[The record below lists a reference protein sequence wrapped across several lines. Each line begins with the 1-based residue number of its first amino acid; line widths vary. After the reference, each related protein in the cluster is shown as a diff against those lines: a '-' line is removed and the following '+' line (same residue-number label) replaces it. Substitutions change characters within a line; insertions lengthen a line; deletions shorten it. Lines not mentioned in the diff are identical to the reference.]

1 MNYQFKPRWWVV
13 LLTITFALVFTRLGF
28 WQLSRANEKELRQE
42 RIEQYTRE
50 AVVTLPSTLIKLED
64 FQYRQV
70 EVKGRFIEEHAI
82 YLDNKIYQGVA
93 GYEILAPLKIAN
105 SSLHVLVNRGW
116 IALRNDRTNFL
127 SVFFPQE
134 EVKVTGYS
142 YFANDQNDATLEEKA
157 AGKLW
162 INLDFEHYQKVT
174 GLALQPILLLQQDN
188 QIDDGLIRQWVR
200 PESGASKN
208 IGYAIQ
214 WFLLAAT
221 TCIIFLVLNVK
232 RNSSKK

>member
-13 LLTITFALVFTRLGF
+13 LLTAIFILIFTRLGF
-28 WQLSRANEKELRQE
+28 WQLSRANEKELRHE
-42 RIEQYTRE
+42 RIEQYSRE
-50 AVVTLPSTLIKLED
+50 AVVALPSTPIKLED

-70 EVKGRFIEEHAI
+70 EVKGRFIEDHAI
-82 YLDNKIYQGVA
+82 YLDNKIYRGVA

-116 IALRNDRTNFL
+116 IASSNDRTQLPGIFY
-127 SVFFPQE
+127 PQE
-134 EVKVTGYS
+134 EVKVTGIVTS
-142 YFANDQNDATLEEKA
+142 PTIRTIQLSEEKA

-162 INLDFEHYQKVT
+162 INFDFDLYQKTT
-174 GLALQPILLLQQDN
+174 GLALQPILLLQQDD
-188 QIDDGLIRQWVR
+188 QIDDGLIRQWIR
-200 PESGASKN
+200 PDSGASKN
-208 IGYAIQ
+208 IGYAVQ
-214 WFLLAAT
+214 WFLLAVT

>member
-1 MNYQFKPRWWVV
+1 MNYQFKPKWWVV
-13 LLTITFALVFTRLGF
+13 LLTIAFALVFTRLGF
-28 WQLSRANEKELRQE
+28 WQISRANEKELRQE

-50 AVVTLPSTLIKLED
+50 AIVTLPSTPIKLED

-70 EVKGRFIEEHAI
+70 EVKGRFIEDHAI
-82 YLDNKIYQGVA
+82 YLDNKIYQGVV

-116 IALRNDRTNFL
+116 IASRKDRTQL
-127 SVFFPQE
+127 PTVFYPQE
-134 EVKVTGYS
+134 EVKVTGIVTS
-142 YFANDQNDATLEEKA
+142 PMIRTMQLSGEKA

-162 INLDFEHYQKVT
+162 INLDFDLYQQTT

-188 QIDDGLIRQWVR
+188 QINDGLIRQWVQSD
-200 PESGASKN
+200 SGASKN

-214 WFLLAAT
+214 WFLLAIT

>member
-1 MNYQFKPRWWVV
+1 MNYQFKPKWWVI
-13 LLTITFALVFTRLGF
+13 LLTIAFALVFTRLGF
-28 WQLSRANEKELRQE
+28 WQISRANEKELRQE

-50 AVVTLPSTLIKLED
+50 AIVTLPSTPIKLED

-70 EVKGRFIEEHAI
+70 EVKGRFIEDHAI
-82 YLDNKIYQGVA
+82 YLDNKIYQGVV

-116 IALRNDRTNFL
+116 IASRKDRTQL
-127 SVFFPQE
+127 PTVFYPQE
-134 EVKVTGYS
+134 EVKVTGIVTS
-142 YFANDQNDATLEEKA
+142 PMIRTMQLSGEKA

-162 INLDFEHYQKVT
+162 INLDFDLYQQTT

-188 QIDDGLIRQWVR
+188 QINDGLIRQWVQSD
-200 PESGASKN
+200 SGASKN

-214 WFLLAAT
+214 WFLLAIT

>member
-1 MNYQFKPRWWVV
+1 MNYQFKPKWWVI
-13 LLTITFALVFTRLGF
+13 LLTIALALIFVRLGL

-42 RIEQYTRE
+42 RIEQYARE
-50 AVVTLPSTLIKLED
+50 PVIKLPTTLIKLED

-70 EVKGRFIEEHAI
+70 EVRGSFIEDHAI

-93 GYEILAPLKIAN
+93 GYEILVPIKIAN
-105 SSLHVLVNRGW
+105 SSLHILVNRGW
-116 IALRNDRTNFL
+116 IAAGTDRL
-127 SVFFPQE
+127 QLPAVYFPRG
-134 EVKVTGYS
+134 EVTVTGMVAS
-142 YFANDQNDATLEEKA
+142 PMIKAVQLSEEITA
-157 AGKLW
+157 DKLW
-162 INLDFEHYQKVT
+162 INLDFELYQKVT

-188 QIDDGLIRQWVR
+188 HIDDGLIRQWVR
-200 PESGASKN
+200 PDSGASKN

-221 TCIIFLVLNVK
+221 ICIIFLILNVK

>member
-13 LLTITFALVFTRLGF
+13 LVTITFALIFTRLGF
-28 WQLSRANEKELRQE
+28 WQLSRADEKELRHE
-42 RIEQYTRE
+42 KIEQYKRE
-50 AVVTLPSTLIKLED
+50 AVVTLPSTPVKLED

-70 EVKGRFIEEHAI
+70 EVKGKFVEDHAI

-93 GYEILAPLKIAN
+93 GYEILAPLKITN
-105 SSLHVLVNRGW
+105 SALYVLVNRGW
-116 IALRNDRTNFL
+116 IALRKDRTQL
-127 SVFFPQE
+127 PAIFFPQE
-134 EVKVTGYS
+134 EVKVTGIVAS
-142 YFANDQNDATLEEKA
+142 PKIRTMELSGEKT
-157 AGKLW
+157 AGKVW
-162 INLDFEHYQKVT
+162 INLDLEYYQKVT

-188 QIDDGLIRQWVR
+188 QIDDGLIRQWVQ
-200 PESGASKN
+200 PDSGASKN

-214 WFLLAAT
+214 WFLLAVT

>member
-13 LLTITFALVFTRLGF
+13 LLTVTFTLVFTRLGF

-42 RIEQYTRE
+42 RIEQYARE
-50 AVVTLPSTLIKLED
+50 AIVTLPSTPIKLED

-70 EVKGRFIEEHAI
+70 EVKGRFIEDHAI

-105 SSLHVLVNRGW
+105 SSLHVLINRGW
-116 IALRNDRTNFL
+116 IASRKDRTQL
-127 SVFFPQE
+127 PSVFFPQE
-134 EVKVTGYS
+134 EVKVTGIVTS
-142 YFANDQNDATLEEKA
+142 PMIRTMQLSAEKT

-162 INLDFEHYQKVT
+162 INLDLEHYQKVT

-188 QIDDGLIRQWVR
+188 QIDDGLIRQWVQ
-200 PESGASKN
+200 PDSGASKN
-208 IGYAIQ
+208 IGYAVQ
-214 WFLLAAT
+214 WFLLAVT

>member
-1 MNYQFKPRWWVV
+1 MNYQFKPKWWVI
-13 LLTITFALVFTRLGF
+13 LLTIALALIFVRLGL

-42 RIEQYTRE
+42 RIEQYARE
-50 AVVTLPSTLIKLED
+50 PVIKLPTTLIKLED
-64 FQYRQV
+64 YQYRQV
-70 EVKGRFIEEHAI
+70 EVRGSFIEDHAI

-93 GYEILAPLKIAN
+93 GYEILVPVKIAN

-116 IALRNDRTNFL
+116 IAAGTDRL
-127 SVFFPQE
+127 QLPAVYFPRG
-134 EVKVTGYS
+134 EVTVTGMVAS
-142 YFANDQNDATLEEKA
+142 PMIKAMQLSEEITA
-157 AGKLW
+157 DKLW
-162 INLDFEHYQKVT
+162 INLDFELYQKVT

-188 QIDDGLIRQWVR
+188 HIDDGLIRQWVR
-200 PESGASKN
+200 PDSGASKN

-221 TCIIFLVLNVK
+221 ICIIFLILNVK